1 MIYSSCRFTLDIQK
15 FHSQVSVPVAR
26 GDTAKTFYI
35 TLKDGGNPYY
45 IENDCL
51 ARLSIKR
58 PSGTFL
64 QAYCAVENNTTIKYD
79 FSENKNTA
87 IEEGLHD
94 CDVSLISE
102 SGETLTT
109 SFFSMNVRATAV
121 SSDDINISTEDQNM
135 LNAIEAREASRQKAE
150 EVRIQNESNRVSAEE
165 LRVKKMNEII
175 DTVNR
180 KMAEMIDA
188 VNKKL
193 DELTEDDTTETN
205 PPVEDEPIT
214 PVDPVPE
221 PEPEPEPST
230 PTSYTVYY
238 GSLMKD
244 VELTAEVIQSL
255 DSVTNTKSFSAT
267 FKHGYNRFA
276 LAFPSEFATNYTIT
290 DTTPYFGFELGD
302 DDIDRMSDVTI
313 NSIRYIVLVYD
324 VAVQD
329 GDTPL
334 SMNLT

>member
-35 TLKDGGNPYY
+35 TLKDGGKPYY

-165 LRVKKMNEII
+165 LRVKKMDEII

-180 KMAEMIDA
+180 KMSEMIDA

-193 DELTEDDTTETN
+193 EELNDDTTETD
-205 PPVEDEPIT
+205 PPIEDEPIT
-214 PVDPVPE
+214 PIDPVPD
-221 PEPEPEPST
+221 PEPNPGT

-255 DSVTNTKSFSAT
+255 DSVTDSKSISAT
-267 FKHGYNRFA
+267 FKQGYNRFVV
-276 LAFPSEFATNYTIT
+276 AFPTAYASSLTLKSNPNTPLEVVVGASEHSN
-290 DTTPYFGFELGD
+290 
-302 DDIDRMSDVTI
+302 VTI
-313 NSIRYIVLVYD
+313 NELTYKVYVND
-324 VAVQD
+324 VARNAAD
-329 GDTPL
+329 KPMSISL
-334 SMNLT
+334 I